1 LSKFVSGYLKTEKK
15 YYGHKARGGGGKALM
30 TEMTRPL
37 RKRKKLRLPSGEL

>member
-1 LSKFVSGYLKTEKK
+1 MAIKPE
-15 YYGHKARGGGGKALM
+15 GGGRGKALM